1 MAFVISL
8 VEIKVCGL
16 EIKKVFEGKEIDG
29 TENLE
34 VLWCYAVL
42 RVSVNR

>member
-8 VEIKVCGL
+8 VEIKVSGL
-16 EIKKVFEGKEIDG
+16 EIKKIFEGKEIDG
-29 TENLE
+29 RENLK